1 MARGKNKN
9 FSADNLRVRL
19 ALIDGG
25 GLGAAFVAV
34 NEVEIADAHEV
45 QDGCV
50 EVVDV

>member
-9 FSADNLRVRL
+9 FSANNLRIRL
-19 ALIDGG
+19 AFVDGR

-34 NEVEIADAHEV
+34 NEVEIADTHEV